1 MREKNKE
8 LYEKYWEKVKNLE
21 EHKNKKQEE
30 KAVNTTTLGVIL
42 LLAVLFLIVMYIVF
56 KIQELKIK
64 RLEQANKH
72 LLEKFMEL
80 LEVVNETTDLE
91 ITVVENGEK
100 YKMRK

>member
-1 MREKNKE
+1 M
-8 LYEKYWEKVKNLE
+8 
-21 EHKNKKQEE
+21 
-30 KAVNTTTLGVIL
+30 NTTTLGVIL

-91 ITVVENGEK
+91 ITVVENGEE

>member
-1 MREKNKE
+1 M
-8 LYEKYWEKVKNLE
+8 
-21 EHKNKKQEE
+21 
-30 KAVNTTTLGVIL
+30 NTTTLGVIL
-42 LLAVLFLIVMYIVF
+42 LFAVLFLIVMYIVF

-91 ITVVENGEK
+91 ITAVENGEK

>member
-1 MREKNKE
+1 M
-8 LYEKYWEKVKNLE
+8 
-21 EHKNKKQEE
+21 
-30 KAVNTTTLGVIL
+30 NTTTLGVIL

>member
-1 MREKNKE
+1 
-8 LYEKYWEKVKNLE
+8 
-21 EHKNKKQEE
+21 
-30 KAVNTTTLGVIL
+30 VNTTTLGVIL

>member
-1 MREKNKE
+1 M
-8 LYEKYWEKVKNLE
+8 
-21 EHKNKKQEE
+21 
-30 KAVNTTTLGVIL
+30 NTTTLGVIL
-42 LLAVLFLIVMYIVF
+42 LFAVLFLIVMYIVF

>member
-1 MREKNKE
+1 
-8 LYEKYWEKVKNLE
+8 
-21 EHKNKKQEE
+21 
-30 KAVNTTTLGVIL
+30 
-42 LLAVLFLIVMYIVF
+42 MYIVF

-100 YKMRK
+100 I

>member
-1 MREKNKE
+1 MMRFTKTVI
-8 LYEKYWEKVKNLE
+8 YWQFLIIWVSD
-21 EHKNKKQEE
+21 EE

>member
-1 MREKNKE
+1 M
-8 LYEKYWEKVKNLE
+8 
-21 EHKNKKQEE
+21 
-30 KAVNTTTLGVIL
+30 NTTTLGVIL
-42 LLAVLFLIVMYIVF
+42 LFAVLFLIVMYIVF

-100 YKMRK
+100 I

>member
-1 MREKNKE
+1 M
-8 LYEKYWEKVKNLE
+8 
-21 EHKNKKQEE
+21 
-30 KAVNTTTLGVIL
+30 NTTTLGVIL

-91 ITVVENGEK
+91 ITAVENGEK

>member
-1 MREKNKE
+1 MMRFTK
-8 LYEKYWEKVKNLE
+8 
-21 EHKNKKQEE
+21 
-30 KAVNTTTLGVIL
+30 TTTLGVIL
-42 LLAVLFLIVMYIVF
+42 LFAVLFLIVMYIVF

>member
-1 MREKNKE
+1 M
-8 LYEKYWEKVKNLE
+8 
-21 EHKNKKQEE
+21 
-30 KAVNTTTLGVIL
+30 NTTTLGVIL

-91 ITVVENGEK
+91 ITVENGEK

>member
-1 MREKNKE
+1 M
-8 LYEKYWEKVKNLE
+8 
-21 EHKNKKQEE
+21 
-30 KAVNTTTLGVIL
+30 NTTTLGVIL

-100 YKMRK
+100 I

>member
-1 MREKNKE
+1 M
-8 LYEKYWEKVKNLE
+8 
-21 EHKNKKQEE
+21 
-30 KAVNTTTLGVIL
+30 NTTTLGVIL
-42 LLAVLFLIVMYIVF
+42 LLAVLFLIVLYIVF

>member
-1 MREKNKE
+1 MRFTK
-8 LYEKYWEKVKNLE
+8 
-21 EHKNKKQEE
+21 
-30 KAVNTTTLGVIL
+30 TVIL

>member
-1 MREKNKE
+1 
-8 LYEKYWEKVKNLE
+8 
-21 EHKNKKQEE
+21 
-30 KAVNTTTLGVIL
+30 VNTTTLGVIL
-42 LLAVLFLIVMYIVF
+42 LFAVLFLIVMYIVF

>member
-1 MREKNKE
+1 M
-8 LYEKYWEKVKNLE
+8 
-21 EHKNKKQEE
+21 
-30 KAVNTTTLGVIL
+30 NTTTLGVIL

-91 ITVVENGEK
+91 ITVVENGGK

>member
-1 MREKNKE
+1 
-8 LYEKYWEKVKNLE
+8 
-21 EHKNKKQEE
+21 
-30 KAVNTTTLGVIL
+30 VNTTTLGVIL
-42 LLAVLFLIVMYIVF
+42 LFAVLFLIVMYIVF

-100 YKMRK
+100 I

>member
-1 MREKNKE
+1 M
-8 LYEKYWEKVKNLE
+8 
-21 EHKNKKQEE
+21 
-30 KAVNTTTLGVIL
+30 NTTTLGVIL

-91 ITVVENGEK
+91 IAVVENGEK

>member
-1 MREKNKE
+1 
-8 LYEKYWEKVKNLE
+8 
-21 EHKNKKQEE
+21 
-30 KAVNTTTLGVIL
+30 VNTTTLGVIL

-91 ITVVENGEK
+91 ITVVENGEE

>member
-1 MREKNKE
+1 MMRFTK
-8 LYEKYWEKVKNLE
+8 
-21 EHKNKKQEE
+21 
-30 KAVNTTTLGVIL
+30 TTTLGVIL

-91 ITVVENGEK
+91 ITVVENGENIK
-100 YKMRK
+100 

>member
-1 MREKNKE
+1 MMRFTK
-8 LYEKYWEKVKNLE
+8 
-21 EHKNKKQEE
+21 
-30 KAVNTTTLGVIL
+30 TVIL
-42 LLAVLFLIVMYIVF
+42 LLAVLFLIVMYTVF

>member
-1 MREKNKE
+1 MRFTK
-8 LYEKYWEKVKNLE
+8 
-21 EHKNKKQEE
+21 
-30 KAVNTTTLGVIL
+30 TVIL
-42 LLAVLFLIVMYIVF
+42 LLAVLFLIVMYTVF

>member
-1 MREKNKE
+1 M
-8 LYEKYWEKVKNLE
+8 
-21 EHKNKKQEE
+21 
-30 KAVNTTTLGVIL
+30 NTTTLGVIL

-80 LEVVNETTDLE
+80 LEAVNETTDLE

>member
-1 MREKNKE
+1 
-8 LYEKYWEKVKNLE
+8 
-21 EHKNKKQEE
+21 
-30 KAVNTTTLGVIL
+30 VNTTTLGVIL

-91 ITVVENGEK
+91 ITVVENGGK

>member
-1 MREKNKE
+1 M
-8 LYEKYWEKVKNLE
+8 
-21 EHKNKKQEE
+21 
-30 KAVNTTTLGVIL
+30 NTTTLGVIL

-80 LEVVNETTDLE
+80 LEVVNETADLE

>member
-1 MREKNKE
+1 M
-8 LYEKYWEKVKNLE
+8 
-21 EHKNKKQEE
+21 
-30 KAVNTTTLGVIL
+30 NTTTLGVIL

-72 LLEKFMEL
+72 LLAKFMEL

>member
-1 MREKNKE
+1 MMRFTK
-8 LYEKYWEKVKNLE
+8 
-21 EHKNKKQEE
+21 
-30 KAVNTTTLGVIL
+30 TTTLGVIL

>member
-1 MREKNKE
+1 MMRFTK
-8 LYEKYWEKVKNLE
+8 
-21 EHKNKKQEE
+21 
-30 KAVNTTTLGVIL
+30 TVIL

-80 LEVVNETTDLE
+80 LEVVNETTDLG

>member
-1 MREKNKE
+1 M
-8 LYEKYWEKVKNLE
+8 
-21 EHKNKKQEE
+21 
-30 KAVNTTTLGVIL
+30 NTTTLGVIL
-42 LLAVLFLIVMYIVF
+42 FFAVLFLIVMYIVF

-72 LLEKFMEL
+72 LLEILEKFMEL

>member
-1 MREKNKE
+1 M
-8 LYEKYWEKVKNLE
+8 
-21 EHKNKKQEE
+21 
-30 KAVNTTTLGVIL
+30 NTTTLGVIL
-42 LLAVLFLIVMYIVF
+42 LFAVLFLIVMYIVF

-91 ITVVENGEK
+91 ITVVENGEE

>member
-1 MREKNKE
+1 MMRFTK
-8 LYEKYWEKVKNLE
+8 
-21 EHKNKKQEE
+21 
-30 KAVNTTTLGVIL
+30 TVIL

>member
-1 MREKNKE
+1 
-8 LYEKYWEKVKNLE
+8 
-21 EHKNKKQEE
+21 
-30 KAVNTTTLGVIL
+30 VNTTTLGVIL
-42 LLAVLFLIVMYIVF
+42 LLAVLFLIVLYIVF

>member
-1 MREKNKE
+1 M
-8 LYEKYWEKVKNLE
+8 
-21 EHKNKKQEE
+21 
-30 KAVNTTTLGVIL
+30 NTTTLGVIL
-42 LLAVLFLIVMYIVF
+42 FFAVLFLIVMYIVF

-72 LLEKFMEL
+72 LLEILEKFMEL

-91 ITVVENGEK
+91 ITVVENDEK

>member
-1 MREKNKE
+1 MERSVA
-8 LYEKYWEKVKNLE
+8 YTFVS
-21 EHKNKKQEE
+21 
-30 KAVNTTTLGVIL
+30 
-42 LLAVLFLIVMYIVF
+42 YIHIRSGPF
-56 KIQELKIK
+56 PPEDSSRRNQR

>member
-1 MREKNKE
+1 
-8 LYEKYWEKVKNLE
+8 
-21 EHKNKKQEE
+21 
-30 KAVNTTTLGVIL
+30 VNTTTLGVIL
-42 LLAVLFLIVMYIVF
+42 LFAVLFLIVMYIVF

-91 ITVVENGEK
+91 ITVVENGEE

>member
-1 MREKNKE
+1 M
-8 LYEKYWEKVKNLE
+8 
-21 EHKNKKQEE
+21 
-30 KAVNTTTLGVIL
+30 NTTTLGVIL
-42 LLAVLFLIVMYIVF
+42 LFAVLFLIVMYIVF

-100 YKMRK
+100 YRMRK